1 MALRLSI
8 ENTAVGV
15 AFSAAYAR
23 VEGADIHYMPSEDH
37 ESHTLVLVAH
47 VQVSFYATEE
57 ARFSNARPVH
67 QQNFRMSVPSG
78 DLMPGIY
85 NYLKTLPEFAE
96 AEDC

>member
-15 AFSAAYAR
+15 AFSTAYAR
-23 VEGADIHYMPSEDH
+23 VEGVNAHYMPSEDL
-37 ESHTLVLVAH
+37 ESSTFVLSAH
-47 VQVSFYATEE
+47 VRVSFYATEE
-57 ARFSNARPVH
+57 ARFNNAHPVH
-67 QQNFRMSVPSG
+67 QQNFRMDVPSG